1 MPSIEYS
8 GLKVSGGK
16 VFAIF
21 TLLGAL
27 GGAAWT
33 GFTFYQDYLDMKEKI
48 TLYTEPDLSQYDEGM
63 AVLKSE
69 IDMILQEI
77 TIISDVARDMRSDMK
92 ADLRQMNGDIRHITE
107 IVNDVED
114 RQKEDNRQLLDEIK
128 LLEESLD
135 LKINKALNN
144 PLNSMS
150 AKSKQEVIMC
160 DCKTDEDCVCR
171 LRQR

>member
-8 GLKVSGGK
+8 GMKVTGGK

-48 TLYTEPDLSQYDEGM
+48 TMYTEPDLSQYDEGM

-69 IDMILQEI
+69 IDMILEEI
-77 TIISDVARDMRSDMK
+77 TLVADVAKDLKNDMK

-114 RQKEDNRQLLDEIK
+114 RQKEDNRELLDELK
-128 LLEESLD
+128 LMEQNLD

-144 PLNSMS
+144 PLSGMS
-150 AKSKQEVIMC
+150 AKGQ
-160 DCKTDEDCVCR
+160 
-171 LRQR
+171 

>member
-1 MPSIEYS
+1 
-8 GLKVSGGK
+8 
-16 VFAIF
+16 
-21 TLLGAL
+21 
-27 GGAAWT
+27 
-33 GFTFYQDYLDMKEKI
+33 MKEKI

-92 ADLRQMNGDIRHITE
+92 ADLRQQAEDIRHITE

-114 RQKEDNRQLLDEIK
+114 RQKEDARELIDEMK

-144 PLNSMS
+144 PLSGMS
-150 AKSKQEVIMC
+150 AKSN
-160 DCKTDEDCVCR
+160 
-171 LRQR
+171 

>member
-8 GLKVSGGK
+8 GLKLSGGK

-69 IDMILQEI
+69 IAMILQEI
-77 TIISDVARDMRSDMK
+77 TIISAVARDMRSDMK
-92 ADLRQMNGDIRHITE
+92 ADLRQQMQDIRHITE
-107 IVNDVED
+107 VVNDVED
-114 RQKEDNRQLLDEIK
+114 RQKEDNRELINEMK

-144 PLNSMS
+144 PLNNMS
-150 AKSKQEVIMC
+150 AKGG
-160 DCKTDEDCVCR
+160 
-171 LRQR
+171 

>member
-8 GLKVSGGK
+8 GMKVTGGK

-69 IDMILQEI
+69 IDMILEEI
-77 TIISDVARDMRSDMK
+77 TLVADVAKDLKNDMK

-114 RQKEDNRQLLDEIK
+114 RQKEDNRELLDELKIM
-128 LLEESLD
+128 EQNLD

-144 PLNSMS
+144 PLSGVS
-150 AKSKQEVIMC
+150 AKGQ
-160 DCKTDEDCVCR
+160 
-171 LRQR
+171 Q

>member
-33 GFTFYQDYLDMKEKI
+33 GFSFYQDYLDMREKI
-48 TLYTEPDLSQYDEGM
+48 TLYTEPDLSHYDEQI
-63 AVLKSE
+63 AVIKSE
-69 IDMILQEI
+69 LGMILEEVGLISEI
-77 TIISDVARDMRSDMK
+77 TRDMK
-92 ADLRQMNGDIRHITE
+92 NEIKVQIREIEQDVRHVTT
-107 IVNDVED
+107 IVNDTED
-114 RQKEDNRQLLDEIK
+114 RQKEDARELLDEMK

-135 LKINKALNN
+135 LKIDKALNN

-150 AKSKQEVIMC
+150 AKGG
-160 DCKTDEDCVCR
+160 
-171 LRQR
+171 

>member
-27 GGAAWT
+27 GGAAWP

-48 TLYTEPDLSQYDEGM
+48 TLYTEPDLSHYDEQI
-63 AVLKSE
+63 AVIKSE
-69 IDMILQEI
+69 LGMILEEVGLISEI
-77 TIISDVARDMRSDMK
+77 TRDMK
-92 ADLRQMNGDIRHITE
+92 NEIKVQIREIEQDVRHVTT
-107 IVNDVED
+107 IVNDTED
-114 RQKEDNRQLLDEIK
+114 RQKEDARELFDEMK

-150 AKSKQEVIMC
+150 AKGG
-160 DCKTDEDCVCR
+160 
-171 LRQR
+171 

>member
-8 GLKVSGGK
+8 GMKVTGGK

-27 GGAAWT
+27 GCAAWT

-69 IDMILQEI
+69 IDMILEEI
-77 TIISDVARDMRSDMK
+77 TLVADVAKDLKNDMK

-114 RQKEDNRQLLDEIK
+114 RQKEDNRELLDELKIM
-128 LLEESLD
+128 EQNLD

-144 PLNSMS
+144 PLSGMS
-150 AKSKQEVIMC
+150 AKGQ
-160 DCKTDEDCVCR
+160 
-171 LRQR
+171 

>member
-8 GLKVSGGK
+8 GMKVSGGK

-33 GFTFYQDYLDMKEKI
+33 GFTFYQDYLDMREKI

-92 ADLRQMNGDIRHITE
+92 ADVRQQMQDIRHITE
-107 IVNDVED
+107 VVNDVED
-114 RQKEDNRQLLDEIK
+114 RQKEDNRELINEMK

-150 AKSKQEVIMC
+150 AKSK
-160 DCKTDEDCVCR
+160 
-171 LRQR
+171 

>member
-8 GLKVSGGK
+8 GMKVTGGK

-21 TLLGAL
+21 TVLGAL

-92 ADLRQMNGDIRHITE
+92 ADLRQQAEDIRHITE
-107 IVNDVED
+107 VVNDVED
-114 RQKEDNRQLLDEIK
+114 RQKEDNRELINEMK

-135 LKINKALNN
+135 LKIDKALNN
-144 PLNSMS
+144 PLSGMS
-150 AKSKQEVIMC
+150 AKSK
-160 DCKTDEDCVCR
+160 
-171 LRQR
+171 

>member
-8 GLKVSGGK
+8 GMKVTGGK

-92 ADLRQMNGDIRHITE
+92 ADLRQQAEDIRHITE
-107 IVNDVED
+107 VVNDVED
-114 RQKEDNRQLLDEIK
+114 RQKEDNRELINEMK

-135 LKINKALNN
+135 LKIDKALNN
-144 PLNSMS
+144 PLSGMS
-150 AKSKQEVIMC
+150 AKTK
-160 DCKTDEDCVCR
+160 
-171 LRQR
+171 

>member
-1 MPSIEYS
+1 MPSIEYA
-8 GLKVSGGK
+8 GMKVSGGK
-16 VFAIF
+16 VFAIL

-27 GGAAWT
+27 GSGAWAV
-33 GFTFYQDYLDMKEKI
+33 FNFYSDYLSMKEKI
-48 TLYTEPDLSQYDEGM
+48 LLYTEPDLSHYDEQL

-92 ADLRQMNGDIRHITE
+92 ADLRQQSGDIRHITE

-114 RQKEDNRQLLDEIK
+114 RQKEDNRELLNEMK
-128 LLEESLD
+128 LLEENLD

-144 PLNSMS
+144 PLSGMS
-150 AKSKQEVIMC
+150 AKTK
-160 DCKTDEDCVCR
+160 
-171 LRQR
+171 

>member
-8 GLKVSGGK
+8 GMKVSGGK
-16 VFAIF
+16 AFAIL

-27 GGAAWT
+27 GSGAWAVFEFWKN
-33 GFTFYQDYLDMKEKI
+33 YQDLQQKVLE
-48 TLYTEPDLSQYDEGM
+48 YTAPDLSHYDEKL

-69 IDMILQEI
+69 IDMILDEI
-77 TIISDVARDMRSDMK
+77 TIVADVAKDLKNDMK

-114 RQKEDNRQLLDEIK
+114 RQKEDARELLDEMK

-135 LKINKALNN
+135 LKIDKALNN
-144 PLNSMS
+144 PLSGMS
-150 AKSKQEVIMC
+150 AKTK
-160 DCKTDEDCVCR
+160 
-171 LRQR
+171 

>member
-8 GLKVSGGK
+8 GMKVTGGK

-33 GFTFYQDYLDMKEKI
+33 GFTFYQDYLDTKEKI

-69 IDMILQEI
+69 IDMILEEI
-77 TIISDVARDMRSDMK
+77 TLVADVAKDLKNDMK

-114 RQKEDNRQLLDEIK
+114 RQKEDNRELLDELK
-128 LLEESLD
+128 LMEQNLD

-144 PLNSMS
+144 PLSGMS
-150 AKSKQEVIMC
+150 AKGQ
-160 DCKTDEDCVCR
+160 
-171 LRQR
+171 

>member
-8 GLKVSGGK
+8 GMKVSGGK
-16 VFAIF
+16 AFAIL

-27 GGAAWT
+27 GSGAWAVFEFWKN
-33 GFTFYQDYLDMKEKI
+33 YQDLQQKVLE
-48 TLYTEPDLSQYDEGM
+48 YTAPDLSHYDEQL

-69 IDMILQEI
+69 IDMILDEI
-77 TIISDVARDMRSDMK
+77 TIVADVAKDLKNDMK
-92 ADLRQMNGDIRHITE
+92 LDLRQMNGDIRHITE

-114 RQKEDNRQLLDEIK
+114 RQKEDARELLDEMK

-144 PLNSMS
+144 PLSGMS
-150 AKSKQEVIMC
+150 AKGTK
-160 DCKTDEDCVCR
+160 
-171 LRQR
+171 